1 MVKNAKNSG
10 KALTYIVIIIALA
23 LIVAGYRNGEHQ
35 SYFQKAIMVCTQC
48 IGLG

>member
-1 MVKNAKNSG
+1 MTAQTQKTEKT
-10 KALTYIVIIIALA
+10 LTFIVIVIALA
-23 LIVAGYRNGEHQ
+23 LMIAGYRNGEHQ

>member
-1 MVKNAKNSG
+1 MQQKETSG
-10 KALTYIVIIIALA
+10 KTLTYIVIVIALA
-23 LIVAGYRNGEHQ
+23 LIIAGYRNGEHL